1 MPKQEPTP
9 SQPAWYVVHAKPKCE
24 HLAAGMVAELPEV
37 QTYCPRIRF
46 QRSTRRG
53 KVWFME
59 ALFPGY
65 FFARFAPATSF
76 RAVKHAQNVLRVL
89 EFGGQLA
96 HVADSFI
103 ADLKEEMQHED
114 IRLVEVPIALGDE
127 VEVTTGPMRGLRGI
141 VSCLTNAKERV
152 QILMEFLGREN
163 LVEVHT
169 DALLTEHTPRSIIG
183 KK

>member
-1 MPKQEPTP
+1 MSEKEPTS

-24 HLAAGMVAELPEV
+24 HMAAGMIADLPDV
-37 QTYCPRIRF
+37 QSYCPRIRF

-65 FFARFAPATSF
+65 FFARFTPAASY

-96 HVADSFI
+96 QVADSFI
-103 ADLKEEMQHED
+103 AELKEEMQHED

-127 VEVTTGPMRGLRGI
+127 VEVTAGPMQGLRGI
-141 VSCLTNAKERV
+141 VSSLTNAKERV
-152 QILMEFLGREN
+152 RILMEFLGREN

-169 DALLTEHTPRSIIG
+169 DTLLTEHTPRSVIG